1 MAQLP
6 LYVKNG
12 KKIPPGGSVTAGSWL
27 GGRADVSMLE
37 IRSPLGKFY
46 RSCELSKK
54 EQLMRYYTVV
64 GWQVR
69 EIGKSLILNVRPT
82 DDR

>member
-1 MAQLP
+1 M
-6 LYVKNG
+6 
-12 KKIPPGGSVTAGSWL
+12 
-27 GGRADVSMLE
+27 SMLE
-37 IRSPLGKFY
+37 VRSPLGKFY